1 MFSLSYRAFGEWVG
15 FDIVFGYLHDSDS
28 HLKVVLDHFQEN
40 LNGDLLLQ
48 GRTYQLEEVLQLLL
62 LVLRS
67 LSGDQVHSNVS
78 FGIRLQL

>member
-1 MFSLSYRAFGEWVG
+1 MGL
-15 FDIVFGYLHDSDS
+15 DIVFGYLHDSDP
-28 HLKVVLDHFQEN
+28 HLEVDLDHFKEN
-40 LNGDLLLQ
+40 LNRDLLLQ

-78 FGIRLQL
+78 FGI